1 MLYRMYQVAVQGNNT
16 GRSINQLRLVQ
27 VNIHFFNL
35 FTDDFAVRW
44 VLFTEIP
51 T

>member
-1 MLYRMYQVAVQGNNT
+1 MLYQMYQVAAHWNNT
-16 GRSINQLRLVQ
+16 GRSINQLRLQ

-35 FTDDFAVRW
+35 YTDDFAVRW